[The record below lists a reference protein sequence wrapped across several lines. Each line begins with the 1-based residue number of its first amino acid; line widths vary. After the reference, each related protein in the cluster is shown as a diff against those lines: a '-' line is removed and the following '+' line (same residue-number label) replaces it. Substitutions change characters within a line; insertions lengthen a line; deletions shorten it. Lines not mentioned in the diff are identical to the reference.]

1 MAAVWF
7 ILTVPTGAYQK
18 SRFRNVSSVKCD
30 ESSVN
35 KAACQLHPLN
45 IEATPSSSGKITPD
59 SAAGLFLFLLK
70 SPYESYSCVVTVFF
84 FLAMNRTWSRN
95 QP

>member
-45 IEATPSSSGKITPD
+45 NEATPSSSGKITPD
-59 SAAGLFLFLLK
+59 TAAGLFIFLLK
-70 SPYESYSCVVTVFF
+70 FHESYSCVVTVFLF
-84 FLAMNRTWSRN
+84 SCNG
-95 QP
+95 